1 MAIKLQ
7 QVRRVRRWM
16 MILLLVVMI
25 IVVFSLNVHRSY
37 RTDNHPRLGNVA
49 NVDAD
54 IPYCAGQDKQKFD
67 LYTPINSLLNTHT
80 TPYPLVIY
88 IHGGGW
94 HKGDKRNSLLDY
106 YGSSLTAAGFAVA
119 SVNYRLAPKYHYP
132 TQNNDVACAIDTIAK
147 LASSYDIDTNNV
159 ILFGDS
165 AGGLLASDYVLTH
178 QDSPITVRGVISF
191 YGTTDLVNQLQRT
204 KRNPNAYKFLGTRNV
219 DTARVASPLYQP
231 ITKTPPP
238 FLFFHGTKDS
248 IVSIEQAYKFYQ
260 RILAYQPSSRFIRV
274 ANAGHGF
281 DDSGRS
287 TKPTSDEIRRT
298 LTLFALKHINS
309 DQSETQAQTTPEKVQ
324 ILLDND

>member
-7 QVRRVRRWM
+7 QVRHVRRWM

-25 IVVFSLNVHRSY
+25 VVVFSLNVHRSY
-37 RTDNHPRLGNVA
+37 RTDDHPRLGNVA
-49 NVDAD
+49 NVDSD

-165 AGGLLASDYVLTH
+165 AGGLLASDYVLTR

-219 DTARVASPLYQP
+219 DTACVASPLYQP
-231 ITKTPPP
+231 
-238 FLFFHGTKDS
+238 
-248 IVSIEQAYKFYQ
+248 
-260 RILAYQPSSRFIRV
+260 
-274 ANAGHGF
+274 NA
-281 DDSGRS
+281 
-287 TKPTSDEIRRT
+287 
-298 LTLFALKHINS
+298 
-309 DQSETQAQTTPEKVQ
+309 
-324 ILLDND
+324 

>member
-1 MAIKLQ
+1 
-7 QVRRVRRWM
+7 M

-49 NVDAD
+49 NVDSD

-165 AGGLLASDYVLTH
+165 AGGLLAFDY
-178 QDSPITVRGVISF
+178 D
-191 YGTTDLVNQLQRT
+191 
-204 KRNPNAYKFLGTRNV
+204 
-219 DTARVASPLYQP
+219 
-231 ITKTPPP
+231 
-238 FLFFHGTKDS
+238 
-248 IVSIEQAYKFYQ
+248 
-260 RILAYQPSSRFIRV
+260 
-274 ANAGHGF
+274 
-281 DDSGRS
+281 
-287 TKPTSDEIRRT
+287 
-298 LTLFALKHINS
+298 
-309 DQSETQAQTTPEKVQ
+309 
-324 ILLDND
+324 